1 VRVECEDESIAAV
14 VLATAPVQFNFMKQ
28 AFALVGLLA
37 AASCSSP
44 SPTTTTAS
52 PTITPDA
59 AAAQQTASSVQQA
72 VATYIK
78 AHPTDF
84 TGYEPVRWSQ
94 PLAYTKTG
102 EATIKGVVAMQL
114 FDNALVSRSK
124 ALAAYKA
131 SLARHDAPAKT
142 EAVKARYRHA
152 NKYND
157 SLLAVANSFAGIRD
171 TTRLGTEIVHLY
183 RTKAK
188 TGFMVLDSATF
199 VVYPTGK
206 VEQL

>member
-37 AASCSSP
+37 TASCSSP
-44 SPTTTTAS
+44 SPITTTAS

-131 SLARHDAPAKT
+131 SLARHDAPVKT

-157 SLLAVANSFAGIRD
+157 SLLAVANTFAGIRD

-188 TGFMVLDSATF
+188 TGFMVLDSAMF